1 MHICG
6 ILFSCH
12 FFTERIKNAIIDRTD
27 DLKMKRNTED
37 MNEMTQTNT
46 TQINPLGT
54 EPVGQL
60 LRRFAV
66 PSIVAMLVNAL
77 YNMVD
82 QIFIGH
88 SIGELGNA
96 ATNVAFPL
104 TTSCTALALLFG
116 IGAASA
122 FNLSMGRGEKDKAL
136 YYIGNAAVMMFGSG
150 IVLFLIAELFLD
162 PMLIL
167 FGSPDNVLGLAREYV
182 RIVAVGFPFLILTSG
197 GAHLVRAD
205 GSPNYSMAC
214 NLTGALVNTILD
226 PILIFGYFGLPAM
239 GVAGAAVATVIG
251 QIVAAVLAFI
261 INQKK
266 NKEIHLD
273 FRAFKPDGKIIGT
286 IYAVGIPSIIMQ
298 AIGSVMTYGMNR
310 ILMVF
315 SSTAAAVFG
324 VYFKLQSFIFMPVF
338 GLNNGMVPIIAY
350 NYGAGKKD
358 RLTKT
363 MKLSIMY
370 AVAIMAVGIV
380 VFQIFPSQ
388 LFMMFDASETMLAIG
403 VPALRT
409 ISLSFA
415 FSAAAAS
422 AKLFTWFCPLV
433 PTLPQLICSS
443 FSCCSTAQNLCD
455 FSS

>member
-1 MHICG
+1 
-6 ILFSCH
+6 
-12 FFTERIKNAIIDRTD
+12 
-27 DLKMKRNTED
+27 

-54 EPVGQL
+54 EPVGRL

-162 PMLIL
+162 PMLIF

-214 NLTGALVNTILD
+214 NLTGALINTILD
-226 PILIFGYFGLPAM
+226 PILIFGFKM
-239 GVAGAAVATVIG
+239 GMTGAALATITG
-251 QIVAAVLAFI
+251 QIISAFWCSAI
-261 INQKK
+261 SVITRQD
-266 NKEIHLD
+266 HL
-273 FRAFKPDGKIIGT
+273 PE
-286 IYAVGIPSIIMQ
+286 SIS
-298 AIGSVMTYGMNR
+298 GP
-310 ILMVF
+310 
-315 SSTAAAVFG
+315 
-324 VYFKLQSFIFMPVF
+324 KWFIWATP
-338 GLNNGMVPIIAY
+338 
-350 NYGAGKKD
+350 
-358 RLTKT
+358 
-363 MKLSIMY
+363 
-370 AVAIMAVGIV
+370 
-380 VFQIFPSQ
+380 
-388 LFMMFDASETMLAIG
+388 
-403 VPALRT
+403 
-409 ISLSFA
+409 
-415 FSAAAAS
+415 
-422 AKLFTWFCPLV
+422 
-433 PTLPQLICSS
+433 
-443 FSCCSTAQNLCD
+443 
-455 FSS
+455 

>member
-1 MHICG
+1 
-6 ILFSCH
+6 
-12 FFTERIKNAIIDRTD
+12 
-27 DLKMKRNTED
+27 

-54 EPVGQL
+54 EPVGRL

-162 PMLIL
+162 PMLIF

-205 GSPNYSMAC
+205 GSPN
-214 NLTGALVNTILD
+214 
-226 PILIFGYFGLPAM
+226 
-239 GVAGAAVATVIG
+239 
-251 QIVAAVLAFI
+251 
-261 INQKK
+261 
-266 NKEIHLD
+266 
-273 FRAFKPDGKIIGT
+273 
-286 IYAVGIPSIIMQ
+286 
-298 AIGSVMTYGMNR
+298 
-310 ILMVF
+310 
-315 SSTAAAVFG
+315 
-324 VYFKLQSFIFMPVF
+324 
-338 GLNNGMVPIIAY
+338 
-350 NYGAGKKD
+350 
-358 RLTKT
+358 
-363 MKLSIMY
+363 
-370 AVAIMAVGIV
+370 
-380 VFQIFPSQ
+380 
-388 LFMMFDASETMLAIG
+388 
-403 VPALRT
+403 
-409 ISLSFA
+409 
-415 FSAAAAS
+415 
-422 AKLFTWFCPLV
+422 
-433 PTLPQLICSS
+433 
-443 FSCCSTAQNLCD
+443 
-455 FSS
+455 